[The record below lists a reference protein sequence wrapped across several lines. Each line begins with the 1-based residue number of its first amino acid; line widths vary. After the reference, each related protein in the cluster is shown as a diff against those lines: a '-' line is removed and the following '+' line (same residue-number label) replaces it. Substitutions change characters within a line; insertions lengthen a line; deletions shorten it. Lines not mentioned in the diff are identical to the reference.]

1 MGMRPLPS
9 SVLLL
14 SADPLFSHVII
25 KLLIRHDIPVVHTS
39 SFTEALKAAGRFRAL
54 ILDMDGKAF
63 GGSELVHAA
72 RSGTELP
79 ILAMS
84 EANDPQL
91 RASALKAGA
100 SDAMGK
106 AYMPEELIER
116 VRALLRA
123 RAESPLP
130 AAFSFAR
137 SDLLDSGF
145 ASRR

>member
-1 MGMRPLPS
+1 MRPLPS

-39 SFTEALKAAGRFRAL
+39 SFTEAMKGADRFRAL
-54 ILDMDGKAF
+54 ILDLDGRGF

-72 RSGTELP
+72 RSGSELP

-100 SDAMGK
+100 CDAMGK

-116 VRALLRA
+116 VRGLLRP
-123 RAESPLP
+123 RVENPLP

-137 SDLLDSGF
+137 PADLLDSGF